1 MLRYLLAVSFALT
14 ALMTAPPTLAETIV
28 VYSGRSKTLVGPIVK
43 QFTKQTGIKVNVK
56 YGKTSPLALALI
68 EEGDRSPADVFW
80 AQESGTLGFMAN
92 KSRFAKL
99 PGSVTSLV
107 PSDYVGQNQD
117 WVGVSGRLRVIA
129 YAPDRVK
136 AQEIPASIFDLIKP
150 QYKGR
155 VGWAPANSS
164 FQAFV
169 TALRK
174 THGQDKAKQW
184 LQDMKANGAKP
195 FPKNTAIVLGLANG
209 EIDLGLPN
217 HYYLLRFKA
226 SDKKFPVEQTQFVKG
241 DIGNMNNLA
250 GVGILKSSRKQEA
263 AAKFVEYLLSAQA
276 QQYFV
281 GETFEIPVNQNV
293 IYSGT
298 KGFVLDEVVGNLP
311 QQDLNDLADLEGTL
325 ALLREVGL
333 I

>member
-1 MLRYLLAVSFALT
+1 MLRFLLAVTLT
-14 ALMTAPPTLAETIV
+14 LSTLLSAAPALAETIA
-28 VYSGRSKTLVGPIVK
+28 VYSGRSKTLVDPIVK

-92 KSRFAKL
+92 KGRFAQL
-99 PGSVTSLV
+99 PSAVISLV
-107 PSDYVGQNQD
+107 PGDYVGQNQD

-136 AQEIPASIFDLIKP
+136 PEELPQSIFDLTKP

-155 VGWAPANSS
+155 VGWAPPNSS

-169 TALRK
+169 TAMRK
-174 THGQDKAKQW
+174 KHGETKTKQW
-184 LQDMKANGAKP
+184 LLDMKANGTKP

-209 EIDLGLPN
+209 EVDLGLPN

-226 SDKKFPVEQTQFVKG
+226 SDKKFPVEQTQFAKG
-241 DIGNMNNLA
+241 DLGNMNNLA
-250 GVGILKSSRKQEA
+250 GVGILKSSKKQEA
-263 AAKFVEYLLSAQA
+263 AAQFVAYLLSATA

-281 GETFEIPVNQNV
+281 GETFEIPVNTSV
-293 IYSGT
+293 IYSET
-298 KGFVLDEVVGNLP
+298 KGLDLDEVVQNLP
-311 QQDLNDLADLEGTL
+311 EQDLNDLADLEGTL